1 MSTTLDITLPFN
13 NGTIGSTSESSMYQG
28 NGMHYTWIGGNND
41 RKYMS
46 VRLQSN
52 PDLFVVDVFEVD
64 DLRINSPSTTSL
76 SSRAHPEY
84 AVASQWNNNIRL
96 CRLSST
102 SSYLKVF
109 TNSPTP
115 GGSKHYVIELNN
127 ETDHEV
133 TIYDVT
139 ASMRNDQRG
148 GLYSHS
154 GSAAMDSARGLHH
167 LYMHH
172 LKQNN
177 VITYESLNSTPYYAF
192 VQRTWDPV
200 TKTLTSKTIVTG
212 ESSDTGRDYEP
223 FKGAGCAFLQD
234 YSGTSASV
242 LSDANYYVNLHRYT
256 SPYPSGWESNGYS
269 QYLNGVTGRDGK
281 IHFSLGFHSSNSA
294 WGNMQGMWSYQR
306 YVLTYDPVEDDWGL
320 TSRYAQ
326 YSELNGNNDL
336 LRIWLPLNTMDASE
350 YAPELDIENHTYYRP
365 KTRHAKTWISCGS
378 DMVRVVGS
386 ETGGEITINESAPD
400 VNGNRALQAMWLDFD
415 HFMVVHGD
423 SISSNNVVSR
433 QPSKI
438 RYSILRY
445 YDENMI
451 KIVSEGTVNSGFYS
465 PFLGQN
471 IFNKV
476 DDYTLVSDA
485 FSRVTTFFAPEDEN

>member
-13 NGTIGSTSESSMYQG
+13 NGSIGSTSESSMYQG

-46 VRLQSN
+46 VRLQSS

-84 AVASQWNNNIRL
+84 ARSSQHNYNIRL

-102 SSYLKVF
+102 AAYLKVF
-109 TNSPTP
+109 T
-115 GGSKHYVIELNN
+115 GGPAHAASRHYVIELNN

-139 ASMRNDQRG
+139 ASMRNNQRG
-148 GLYSHS
+148 GLYSPA
-154 GSAAMDSARGLHH
+154 GSSAMDDARGLHH

-177 VITYESLNSTPYYAF
+177 VVTYEALNTSPYYAF

-200 TKTLTSKTIVTG
+200 AKTLTSKTIVTG
-212 ESSDTGRDYEP
+212 ENNDDGRDYEP
-223 FKGAGCAFLQD
+223 FKGANVAFLED
-234 YSGTSASV
+234 YTGTSSIV
-242 LSDANYYVNLHRYT
+242 RTTGMRVNLHRYT
-256 SPYPSGWESNGYS
+256 AAYPNGWESSGYG

-281 IHFSLGFHSSNSA
+281 IHFSLGFHSSHAS
-294 WGNMQGMWSYQR
+294 WSGMQGSWSYQR
-306 YVLTYDPVEDDWGL
+306 YVLTYDPTEDDWGM

-326 YSELNGNNDL
+326 YSELNGNNDQ
-336 LRIWLPLNTMDASE
+336 LRIWLPLNTVDASE
-350 YAPELDIENHTYYRP
+350 HAPELDIENHGNYRP
-365 KTRHAKTWISCGS
+365 KTRHAKTWISCGA
-378 DMVRVVGS
+378 DRVRVVGS
-386 ETGGEITINESAPD
+386 ETGGEITSNETAQDS
-400 VNGNRALQAMWLDFD
+400 NGNRALQAMWLDFD
-415 HFMVVHGD
+415 HFMVIYGD
-423 SISSNNVVSR
+423 SISNNNVVSR
-433 QPSKI
+433 QASKI

-485 FSRVTTFFAPEDEN
+485 FSRVTTLFAPEDEN

>member
-13 NGTIGSTSESSMYQG
+13 NGSIGSTSESSMYQG

-64 DLRINSPSTTSL
+64 DLRINSPATTSL
-76 SSRAHPEY
+76 SSRAHPEFAISNQHNY
-84 AVASQWNNNIRL
+84 NIRL

-102 SSYLKVF
+102 AAYLKVF
-109 TNSPTP
+109 TSSPTH
-115 GGSKHYVIELNN
+115 GGSKHYVVELNN

-139 ASMRNDQRG
+139 ASMRNNQRG
-148 GLYSHS
+148 GLY
-154 GSAAMDSARGLHH
+154 GSTGSQAMDNARGLHH
-167 LYMHH
+167 LYMQH

-177 VITYESLNSTPYYAF
+177 VVTYEALSTDPYYAF

-200 TKTLTSKTIVTG
+200 SKTLTSKTIVTG
-212 ESSDTGRDYEP
+212 QASDTGRDYDP
-223 FKGAGCAFLQD
+223 FKGNNVAFLED
-234 YSGTSASV
+234 YSGTSSIIR
-242 LSDANYYVNLHRYT
+242 SSSPHVNLHHYN
-256 SPYPSGWESNGYS
+256 SPYNNGWESNGYG

-281 IHFSLGFHSSNSA
+281 IHFSLGYYTSSSNWSSMA
-294 WGNMQGMWSYQR
+294 GEWSYQR
-306 YVLTYDPVEDDWGL
+306 YVLTYDPTEDDWGI

-326 YSELNGNNDL
+326 YSELNNEHDK
-336 LRIWLPLNTMDASE
+336 LRIWLPLNTIDASE
-350 YAPELDIENHTYYRP
+350 HAPDLDIENHSYYRP
-365 KTRHAKTWISCGS
+365 KTRHAKTWISCGA
-378 DMVRVVGS
+378 DTVRVVGS
-386 ETGGEITINESAPD
+386 ETGGEITINETAPD
-400 VNGNRALQAMWLDFD
+400 ANGNRALQAMWLDFD
-415 HFMVVHGD
+415 HFMVVYGD
-423 SISSNNVVSR
+423 SISGNNTVAR
-433 QPSKI
+433 NPSKI

-485 FSRVTTFFAPEDEN
+485 FSRVTTLFAPEDEN